1 MIDIEPPRHL
11 GLEGAS
17 NFRDLGGYPTEDGR
31 RVRWRHIFRSNH
43 LGMLSEADLT
53 RLKPIG
59 LKKVIDF
66 RGPDEINR
74 HAPCRVRD
82 ADLHVNSIDP
92 GISPRLHA
100 RLAAGDSLS
109 GSDTAAIICD
119 IYRNYLHAHA
129 DNFRLLFDHLLDENT
144 PLVFHCAAGKDRTG
158 IAAAL
163 ILLALGVPR
172 SVILDDYL
180 LTGLHWKV
188 DAEHKTDLPPEVA
201 KVLVSVD
208 AAFLHA
214 AFKAIDEDFGGI
226 ENYLG
231 EQLGIDPLRQERLRA
246 LYLEG

>member
-1 MIDIEPPRHL
+1 MSSSARK
-11 GLEGAS
+11 GAQ
-17 NFRDLGGYPTEDGR
+17 NF
-31 RVRWRHIFRSNH
+31 VHH
-43 LGMLSEADLT
+43 T
-53 RLKPIG
+53 RLQGPRGQVLPFARWIG
-59 LKKVIDF
+59 SARAWGGA
-66 RGPDEINR
+66 RGKTRPQ
-74 HAPCRVRD
+74 
-82 ADLHVNSIDP
+82 
-92 GISPRLHA
+92 G
-100 RLAAGDSLS
+100 
-109 GSDTAAIICD
+109 
-119 IYRNYLHAHA
+119 LHAHA

>member
-1 MIDIEPPRHL
+1 MIDIEPQRHL

-31 RVRWRHIFRSNH
+31 RVCWRRIFRSNH

-66 RGPDEINR
+66 RGHEEISRN
-74 HAPCRVRD
+74 APCRVPD
-82 ADLHVNSIDP
+82 ADLHVLSIDP
-92 GISPRLHA
+92 GIRPRLDA
-100 RLAAGDSLS
+100 RLAAGDALS
-109 GSDTAAIICD
+109 AADTAAIICD
-119 IYRNYLHAHA
+119 IYRNYLQHYAGT
-129 DNFRLLFDHLLDENT
+129 FRTLFEHLLDDNT